1 MLSTALREPREEP
14 LFDPQK
20 LRAACAINGLVP
32 ALRDSLQCASEQL
45 DGEFKSGRRVHDLL
59 HDRAQLIDD
68 VLRFTWAELELPTQ
82 RMALVAV
89 GGYGRG
95 ELHPQSDIDLLILR
109 TPADAAH
116 SHHADSQ
123 SNIQPEPDGKSS
135 SKNATGDT
143 LRGHTSQDNSLLESF
158 LTLLWDLG
166 LQIGHSVRT
175 VDECVAQA
183 RNDVTVLT
191 NLIEA
196 RVLLGDASLLQSVAQ
211 ATSPADM
218 WPAAD
223 FFRAKLREQEIR
235 HAKFGDTE
243 YSLEPNIKGSPGGL
257 RDLQLIGWLAQRHFG
272 WRSAQQLTD
281 NQFLTEAESTTII
294 HGQEFLWRVR
304 YALHMI
310 TGREEDRLLFDHQ
323 RELAKMWGFTD
334 GDKLAVEQFMQLYY
348 RWALALSQL
357 NEVLMLGFDQAVL
370 QAGNPDTIIA
380 IDDYFEIC
388 NGYVR
393 ALRDTVFREYPG
405 ALLEVF
411 LHAGN
416 HPDAQGIAAETI
428 RAIREHRR
436 LITDEF
442 RRDPDH
448 RRLFLDILRSNQ
460 RMTRQLWRMSR
471 YGILGLYLPAFGQ
484 IVGQM
489 QHDLFHSYTVDAHT
503 LQVIENIRRFL
514 KPEDGERFPVTS
526 RIAQRLPKVEL
537 LYIAGLFHDIGKGRG
552 GDHSELGA
560 AEARV
565 FCEEHGLSRRD
576 TNLVEWLVR
585 NHLLMSAVSQKK
597 DISDP
602 HIVQAFAQHMG
613 DQNRL
618 DYLFALTVADING
631 TNPKL
636 WNAWRG
642 SLLRQLYTEAKRAL
656 RRGLENPVDKQ
667 EWIDETRDAAVKL
680 LEYRGFTPEE
690 LTQLWQ
696 DRGEDYFLRERAE
709 DIAWHTEAIAGHLDL
724 TSTLVLVRN
733 GVESNV
739 ANTTQIFVYAPFDI
753 SAFSRTCSRLE
764 QLNLSIHDA
773 RVYHGSDGMSLDTY
787 YVLDSSGDPVIDPQR
802 LEHIER
808 FLGNSLTA
816 DGKLSTIVHR
826 LTPRRVRSFRLATE
840 TSIGFDEARNVSVLE
855 VMSLDRPGLLARI
868 GEVFIEFGLICEA
881 AKIQTLG
888 ERVEDVFFVTNTDRQ
903 PIKDESLK
911 QRIRDAICDK
921 LDAQEAA

>member
-1 MLSTALREPREEP
+1 MRSMELVESEEAARATFLFDAERVREQCTEKGLLTALRDALQAASETLDHNFDRGQNAGELLRDRARVIDSVLLFLWNDLGLPRE
-14 LFDPQK
+14 
-20 LRAACAINGLVP
+20 
-32 ALRDSLQCASEQL
+32 
-45 DGEFKSGRRVHDLL
+45 
-59 HDRAQLIDD
+59 
-68 VLRFTWAELELPTQ
+68 

-109 TPADAAH
+109 QGED
-116 SHHADSQ
+116 SADS
-123 SNIQPEPDGKSS
+123 E
-135 SKNATGDT
+135 
-143 LRGHTSQDNSLLESF
+143 LLENF

-166 LQIGHSVRT
+166 LQIGHSVRN
-175 VDECVAQA
+175 VSECIAQA
-183 RNDVTVLT
+183 ASDITVLT

-196 RVLLGDASLLQSVAQ
+196 RLLLGDSALLTAVRDGTEAEQ
-211 ATSPADM
+211 M

-223 FFRAKLREQEIR
+223 FYRAKLREQETR
-235 HAKFGDTE
+235 HAKYADTE
-243 YSLEPNIKGSPGGL
+243 YSLEPNVKGSPGGL

-272 WRSAQQLTD
+272 WHSLRELTE
-281 NQFLTEAESTTII
+281 NEFLTEAESTTII
-294 HGQEFLWRVR
+294 HGQEFMWRVR

-310 TGREEDRLLFDHQ
+310 SGREEDRLLFDHQ
-323 RELAKMWGFTD
+323 RELARIWGFVD

-357 NEVLMLGFDQAVL
+357 NEVLMLSFDQAVL
-370 QAGNPDTIIA
+370 QSSHAETIID
-380 IDDYFEIC
+380 IDSYFELC

-393 ALRDTVFREYPG
+393 VKRASVFDEYPG

-416 HPDAQGIAAETI
+416 HPKALGIAAETI
-428 RAIREHRR
+428 RLVREHRH
-436 LITDEF
+436 LISDDF
-442 RRDPDH
+442 RQDPQH
-448 RRLFLDILRSNQ
+448 RALFLDILRSNE
-460 RMTRQLWRMSR
+460 RMTRQLRRMSR
-471 YGILGLYLPAFGQ
+471 YGILGQYLPAFGQ

-514 KPEDGERFPVTS
+514 KPEEEERFPVTS

-560 AEARV
+560 VDARL
-565 FCEEHGLSRRD
+565 FCEEHGLSKRD

-585 NHLLMSAVSQKK
+585 NHLLMSAVSQRK

-602 HIVQAFAQHMG
+602 DVIQEFARHVG

-631 TNPKL
+631 TNPRL

-642 SLLRQLYTEAKRAL
+642 SLLRQLYTECKRAL

-667 EWIDETRDAAVKL
+667 DWIDETREAAVKL
-680 LEYRGFTPEE
+680 LEYRGFTGEE
-690 LTQLWQ
+690 LGALWQ
-696 DRGEDYFLRERAE
+696 DRDEDYFLRERAE
-709 DIAWHTEAIAGHLDL
+709 DIAWHTEAIAGHQDL
-724 TSTLVLVRN
+724 ESTLVVVRN
-733 GVESNV
+733 SVESIV

-753 SAFSRTCSRLE
+753 GTFSRTCSQLE

-773 RVYHGSDGMSLDTY
+773 RIYHGSDGMSLDTY
-787 YVLDSSGDPVIDPQR
+787 YVLDSSGDPIIDPDR
-802 LEHIER
+802 LEHIGR
-808 FLGNSLTA
+808 FLGNALTPDKEMGA
-816 DGKLSTIVHR
+816 IVPR
-826 LTPRRVRSFRLATE
+826 LTPRRVRSFRVTTE
-840 TSIGFDEARNVSVLE
+840 TSFAYDEARNVSVLE
-855 VMSLDRPGLLARI
+855 VVSLDRPGLLARI
-868 GEVFIEFGLICEA
+868 GEVFVDFGLICQA

-888 ERVEDVFFVTNTDRQ
+888 ERVEDVFFITDTKLQ
-903 PIKDESLK
+903 PIHDEQLAEK
-911 QRIRDAICDK
+911 ICAAIGDK